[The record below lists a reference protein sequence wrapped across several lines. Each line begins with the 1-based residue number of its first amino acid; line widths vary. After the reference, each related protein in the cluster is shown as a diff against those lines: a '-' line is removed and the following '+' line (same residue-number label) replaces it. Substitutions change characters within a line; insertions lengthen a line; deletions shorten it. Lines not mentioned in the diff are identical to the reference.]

1 MDKRPIAKAR
11 LLIEMAHR
19 LLVEERNDFDAPARG
34 GREMTDKGYRA
45 SCVLS
50 DAVEY
55 NQTTLEEL
63 DGLL

>member
-1 MDKRPIAKAR
+1 MLDKRPIAKAR
-11 LLIEMAHR
+11 LLLELAHKI
-19 LLVEERNDFDAPARG
+19 LAEERNDFEASGHQETDLGFAQ
-34 GREMTDKGYRA
+34 GRK
-45 SCVLS
+45 LS